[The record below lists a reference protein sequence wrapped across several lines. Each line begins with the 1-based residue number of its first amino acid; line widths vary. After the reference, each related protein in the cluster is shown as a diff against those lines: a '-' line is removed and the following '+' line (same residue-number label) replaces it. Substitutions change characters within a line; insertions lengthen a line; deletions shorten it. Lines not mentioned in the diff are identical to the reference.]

1 MKRKLRKDRLI
12 LLGGG
17 VIALVILVL
26 GTFFFIKSNNT
37 TIVLNGE
44 KDISL
49 EVFDDYVELD
59 AKLLYKGSEKKIIK
73 ATVSNV
79 DTSVL
84 GDYTVAYKYNSF
96 LLKKD
101 VKRHVKVVDTTAPKL
116 TLKGSDMTLK
126 LNQSYIEPGYSAIDN
141 YDGDISDKVEV
152 EGKVDTSKLGTYE
165 VTYSITDSSGNKST
179 VERKVVISQ
188 VAKPTPSKGP
198 SAGVIYLT
206 FDDGPH
212 VTNTDKILDI
222 LKSEGVKATF
232 FVVGVGPDRVIKRAY
247 DEGHE
252 LALHTYSHKYDEIYK
267 NEDAYYRDLY
277 KIQSRVKNITG
288 HTTMLMRFPGGASN
302 NISRKINKGIMTRL
316 TKDIQ
321 AKGFKYFDWN
331 VDSGDASYNVDGK
344 FVYNNTIKQ
353 LSKTRSNVILMHDI
367 HSHTVDALRDII
379 QYGKNNGYTFE
390 VLSQLKGTVHHSV
403 NN

>member
-188 VAKPTPSKGP
+188 VAKPTPPKGP

-390 VLSQLKGTVHHSV
+390 VLSQLEGTVHHSV

>member
-73 ATVSNV
+73 PTVSNV

-141 YDGDISDKVEV
+141 YDGDISNKVEV

-188 VAKPTPSKGP
+188 VAKPTPQKGL

-390 VLSQLKGTVHHSV
+390 VLSQLEGTVHHSV